1 MSHPITRRAFTLSL
15 AAAGGSVFARPAR
28 SAQPLVMRQFHNQ
41 PPDSPLHRALADLW
55 AAVRRD
61 SDGRV
66 DVRVFPENDK
76 IDGGDLAAISMIMD
90 GRLDFFTANGALI
103 GTQVPAYNV
112 QGIPYA
118 FSSLERVFAALDGPL
133 GEFLAGEA
141 RAKGLHAIP
150 RGSFDNG
157 FQQLTSR
164 IGPIRTVADL
174 QGLKVRTPST
184 PLYIE
189 TFNTLGAVAVPTTL
203 NKMYETL
210 KSGAADAQTDPLAF
224 IELFKLY
231 EVQKYVSITNHL
243 WAGFNLFA
251 NLERWEGLPLDVR
264 SLIEK
269 TVPVYV
275 QRQRQENQALNE
287 RLRKDL
293 LARGMIFN
301 EAETASFRARLA
313 PLYAKW
319 KGIVGPRA
327 WELLEQAG
335 GVTLG

>member
-1 MSHPITRRAFTLSL
+1 MTRRAFTMGLV
-15 AAAGGSVFARPAR
+15 AAGGTALARQAPAP
-28 SAQPLVMRQFHNQ
+28 ATFDLRQFHNQ
-41 PPDSPLHRALADLW
+41 PRESPLHSALVDLW
-55 AAVRRD
+55 ASV
-61 SDGRV
+61 GEQTGGQV
-66 DVRVFPENDK
+66 HVRVFAENDRVQ
-76 IDGGDLAAISMIMD
+76 GGDLTAVAMIMD

-103 GTQVPAYNV
+103 GTQIPAYNV
-112 QGIPYA
+112 QGMPFA
-118 FSSLERVFAALDGPL
+118 FPSLERVFAAMDGAL
-133 GEFLAGEA
+133 GDFLRGEA
-141 RAKGLHAIP
+141 RAKGLHALP
-150 RGSFDNG
+150 RGCFDNG
-157 FQQLTSR
+157 FQQLTSA

-184 PLYIE
+184 ALYVE
-189 TFNTLGAVAVPTTL
+189 TFDTLGAVAVPTTL
-203 NKMYETL
+203 DRMYETL

-251 NLERWEGLPLDVR
+251 NLKRWEGLPADVR
-264 SLIEK
+264 SIIEQ
-269 TVPVYV
+269 TVPAFVR
-275 QRQRQENQALNE
+275 RQRQENQALNE

-301 EAETASFRARLA
+301 EADTESFRGRLG

-335 GVTLG
+335 GATLG